1 MPLRRRSEAN
11 SGLVSG
17 TDLRA
22 SPFRIVRS
30 FIVITILMH
39 TFSFFCLSLS
49 LVTCL
54 VAPTFYPAVSTALC
68 CLRACPCSCPSISI
82 FLQRVPQRAS
92 SPNRFHAKE
101 PLSEGGRYR
110 MTLDADQKLY
120 HMAKLEITQV
130 VTGDRGEYRALARN
144 KHGEGVATINL
155 NFEGSGKPK

>member
-1 MPLRRRSEAN
+1 MA
-11 SGLVSG
+11 
-17 TDLRA
+17 
-22 SPFRIVRS
+22 I
-30 FIVITILMH
+30 
-39 TFSFFCLSLS
+39 
-49 LVTCL
+49 
-54 VAPTFYPAVSTALC
+54 
-68 CLRACPCSCPSISI
+68 
-82 FLQRVPQRAS
+82 
-92 SPNRFHAKE
+92 RFHAKE

>member
-1 MPLRRRSEAN
+1 MLFACLPL
-11 SGLVSG
+11 L
-17 TDLRA
+17 L
-22 SPFRIVRS
+22 PIH
-30 FIVITILMH
+30 IHI
-39 TFSFFCLSLS
+39 
-49 LVTCL
+49 
-54 VAPTFYPAVSTALC
+54 
-68 CLRACPCSCPSISI
+68 PCNVY
-82 FLQRVPQRAS
+82 RQRAS